1 MTPGNAL
8 QGMSTPNV
16 AQPDLT
22 NQYCVERNEVRNAF
36 ISVGQMR
43 ADADFPIAADFHIH
57 QGMVDT
63 GHRLTASKLS
73 TRTTWPSPQ
82 SLPPPPRQRTR
93 VQ

>member
-1 MTPGNAL
+1 
-8 QGMSTPNV
+8 
-16 AQPDLT
+16 
-22 NQYCVERNEVRNAF
+22 
-36 ISVGQMR
+36 MR
-43 ADADFPIAADFHIH
+43 TDADFPIAADFHIH

-73 TRTTWPSPQ
+73 TRTISPLPL